1 MALVHARGAE
11 GSVTA
16 LREEQEQQMTRLSGR
31 PSAIQSWRE
40 AAASRRWRRSGGSRG
55 ASTRGRSGYEGPV
68 GGGGASGEAA
78 AGG

>member
-1 MALVHARGAE
+1 MTWVDVAGAAVANQELTRILILGPRQGLRG
-11 GSVTA
+11 G
-16 LREEQEQQMTRLSGR
+16 
-31 PSAIQSWRE
+31 P
-40 AAASRRWRRSGGSRG
+40 RRWLLSMRAGQKGRSGGSRG